1 MINKIIRE
9 IKIFFQSPKMFYF
22 RYFKCFIPNTI
33 FWIKKDISIKL
44 QWHEIIFPNE
54 AWVQRVLME
63 TFMRDLFK
71 DMHWLD
77 KVLDIWWFIWESAIY
92 LSIHNKEVYTYEL
105 SPTNFKYLEKNC
117 SWIKNIKYFNWC
129 VWVSEKEYTEFSD
142 LWTVSSINKKDQVKW
157 NVVRIKNY
165 NIIDI
170 LKENKFDWL
179 KLDIE
184 WWEYD
189 IIKPIIDGW
198 LFNFKKWIIEFH
210 ELDIKEKLEYLKKF
224 LIFLEDNMYSYKIL
238 SNENQILN
246 NLNGIKFCNIVFVK
260 TMK

>member
-1 MINKIIRE
+1 
-9 IKIFFQSPKMFYF
+9 
-22 RYFKCFIPNTI
+22 
-33 FWIKKDISIKL
+33 
-44 QWHEIIFPNE
+44 
-54 AWVQRVLME
+54 
-63 TFMRDLFK
+63 MRDLFK

-77 KVLDIWWFIWESAIY
+77 KVLDIWWFIWESSNY
-92 LSIHNKEVYTYEL
+92 LSIYNKEVNTYEL

-117 SWIKNIKYFNWC
+117 FWIKNIQYFNWC
-129 VWVSEKEYTEFSD
+129 VWISEKEYTEFSD
-142 LWTVSSINKKDQVKW
+142 LWTVSSINKKAQVKW

-165 NIIDI
+165 NLIDI
-170 LKENKFDWL
+170 LKANNFDWL

-189 IIKPIIDGW
+189 ILKPIIDNW
-198 LFNFKKWIIEFH
+198 LFKFKKWIIEFH
-210 ELDIKEKLEYLKKF
+210 ELDKKESMEFLKEF

-246 NLNGIKFCNIVFVK
+246 NLNRIKFCNIVLVK